1 MEQLPNLSGLS
12 HEEKDTIIHLLFD
25 TVLAL
30 CQQVAAL
37 RAGNAKLKAELQ
49 KLRGQLPKNQLV
61 EASFE
66 ANAPNK
72 SYTTPLRNKS
82 SPILM

>member
-30 CQQVAAL
+30 RQEVAAL
-37 RAGNAKLKAELQ
+37 RAENAELKAAPVKGVVAWFHAASLICDG
-49 KLRGQLPKNQLV
+49 RGQHLQ
-61 EASFE
+61 
-66 ANAPNK
+66 
-72 SYTTPLRNKS
+72 
-82 SPILM
+82 